1 MALRNKPMGRI
12 SVRIIDD
19 LWKDS
24 IDMHIHPGPDP
35 NAERPI
41 DSIQVAKLAEKAGM
55 KGIVLKSFTYN
66 TASDAFLIN
75 QNIVSDLQ
83 VFGSVVIGYTT
94 TGGLE
99 YAARTIEASAKIGCK
114 VVWFPA
120 MDAWWCQSYLG
131 NPGGIRILKEDGTL
145 KEEVYDIL
153 KVVKKYNMVVCSGHM
168 SYEESTKMFDAAISM
183 GITKM
188 VATHPLAELSR
199 FTLSEIEE
207 LANKGVYIEHV
218 YGTTM
223 PRLGNL
229 DPSDYVDCVKLVGA
243 DRTILGTDLSQVWD
257 VDPATG
263 MRLFIAQMIQFGC
276 APEDVAKMCKYNPA
290 KLLDITLD
298 TNEGKCDE
306 NIGRI

>member
-1 MALRNKPMGRI
+1 MRGYIDMALRNKPMGRI
-12 SVRIIDD
+12 PVQVIDD

-41 DSIQVAKLAEKAGM
+41 DSAQVALLAEKAGM
-55 KGIVLKSFTYN
+55 KAVVLKSFSYN
-66 TASDAFLIN
+66 TASDAAIIQKNLTP
-75 QNIVSDLQ
+75 DLH

-94 TGGLE
+94 TGGLQ
-99 YAARTIEASAKIGCK
+99 YAARTIESCAKIGCK

-120 MDAWWCQSYLG
+120 MDAEWCQAYLG
-131 NPGGIRILKEDGTL
+131 RPGTGISILKEDGTL
-145 KEEVYDIL
+145 KNEVYEIL
-153 KVVKKYNMVVCSGHM
+153 NVVKQYDMVVCSGHM
-168 SYEESTKMFDAAISM
+168 SYEESTKMFDAAIAL
-183 GITKM
+183 GIDKM

-199 FTLSEIEE
+199 FTLEQIQE
-207 LANKGVYIEHV
+207 LASKGVYIEHV

-243 DRTILGTDLSQVWD
+243 ERTIMGTDLAQVWD
-257 VDPATG
+257 TDPATG

-276 APEDVAKMCKYNPA
+276 SPEEVELMCKRNPA
-290 KLLDITLD
+290 KLL
-298 TNEGKCDE
+298 GV
-306 NIGRI
+306 

>member
-1 MALRNKPMGRI
+1 MAVRNKPIGRI
-12 SVRIIDD
+12 SVQVIDE

-41 DSIQVAKLAEKAGM
+41 DSAQVAVLAEKAGM
-55 KGIVLKSFTYN
+55 KAVVLKSFSYN
-66 TASDAFLIN
+66 TASDAAIIQKNMTSNLH
-75 QNIVSDLQ
+75 

-94 TGGLE
+94 TGGLQ
-99 YAARTIEASAKIGCK
+99 YAARTIESSAKIGCK

-120 MDAWWCQSYLG
+120 MDAEWCQTYLG
-131 NPGGIRILKEDGTL
+131 HPGAGISILKEDGTL

-153 KVVKKYNMVVCSGHM
+153 KVIKQYNMVVCSGHM
-168 SYEESTKMFDAAISM
+168 SYEESTKMFDAAIEL
-183 GITKM
+183 GIEKM

-199 FTLSEIEE
+199 FTLEQIQE
-207 LANKGVYIEHV
+207 LAAKGVYIEHV

-243 DRTILGTDLSQVWD
+243 DKTIMGTDLAQVWD
-257 VDPATG
+257 TDPATG
-263 MRLFIAQMIQFGC
+263 MRLFIGQMIQFGC
-276 APEDVAKMCKYNPA
+276 TPEEVELMCKRNPA
-290 KLLDITLD
+290 KLLDI
-298 TNEGKCDE
+298 E
-306 NIGRI
+306 

>member
-1 MALRNKPMGRI
+1 MALRNKPLGRI
-12 SVRIIDD
+12 PVQVIDD

-41 DSIQVAKLAEKAGM
+41 DSAQVALCAQKAGM
-55 KGIVLKSFTYN
+55 KGVVLKSFFYN
-66 TASDAFLIN
+66 TASDAFIIRKNLTPDVN
-75 QNIVSDLQ
+75 

-94 TGGLE
+94 TGGLQ
-99 YAARTIEASAKIGCK
+99 YAARTIESQAKIGCK
-114 VVWFPA
+114 VIWFPA
-120 MDAWWCQSYLG
+120 MDAEWCQAYLG
-131 NPGGIRILKEDGTL
+131 HPGAGIRILDEKGEL
-145 KEEVYDIL
+145 KPEVHDIL
-153 KVVKKYNMVVCSGHM
+153 AVAKQYNMVVCSGHM
-168 SYEESTKMFDAAISM
+168 SYEESSKMFDAAIAL
-183 GITKM
+183 GIDKL

-199 FTLSEIEE
+199 FTLEQIKS
-207 LANKGVYIEHV
+207 LADRGVYIEHV

-243 DRTILGTDLSQVWD
+243 ERTIMGTDLSQVWD

-276 APEDVAKMCKYNPA
+276 APEEVEWMCKKNPA
-290 KLLDITLD
+290 ALLDIAL
-298 TNEGKCDE
+298 
-306 NIGRI
+306 